1 MPFLELRALGKSFGD
16 NRVLADID
24 LAVDEGEVLALLGPS
39 GSGKTTL
46 LRLLAGFERPS
57 RGEILVDGEDLARV
71 VPAQRGVGMVF
82 QHYALF
88 PHLSVGENVAFGL
101 HGRGLP
107 APEQAERVAE
117 VLDLVDLAGFED
129 RAVTR
134 ISGGQQQR
142 VALARAIA
150 PEPRLLLLDEPLSN
164 LDPELRERTRRRLRA
179 MLSSIGVTTI
189 LVTHEQDEAFDL
201 GDRVAVLSSGCL
213 QQIATPEVL
222 YRRPANRFVAGF
234 IGRSSFLDGTMGQ
247 DGAVVV
253 GADSDG
259 EAVVWSGEAIG
270 EATGEAAPSG
280 QAVELAVRPEAVE
293 LVPVATRGALPGK
306 VAEARFTGMVHLIGV
321 ELDGGGRIEVAAESA
336 PRSGVA
342 IAVAR
347 RSLGPP
353 PRIFRRAQRD
363 PA

>member
-16 NRVLADID
+16 NRVLADVG

-57 RGEILVDGEDLARV
+57 RGEILVDGEDLTRV

-107 APEQAERVAE
+107 AHEQAERVAE
-117 VLDLVDLAGFED
+117 VLELVDLAGFED

-201 GDRVAVLSSGCL
+201 GDRVAVLSSGRL

-222 YRRPANRFVAGF
+222 YRQPANRFVAGF

-247 DGAVVV
+247 DGTVVV

-259 EAVVWSGEAIG
+259 EAVVWPG

-321 ELDGGGRIEVAAESA
+321 ELDGGGRIEVAAESS
-336 PRSGVA
+336 PRSGAA

-353 PRIFRRAQRD
+353 PRIFRRAQGD